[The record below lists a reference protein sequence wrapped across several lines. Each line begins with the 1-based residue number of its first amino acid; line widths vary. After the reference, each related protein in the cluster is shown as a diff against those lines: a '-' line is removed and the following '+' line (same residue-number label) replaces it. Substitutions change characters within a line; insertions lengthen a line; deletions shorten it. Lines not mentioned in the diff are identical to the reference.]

1 VSAVAVVLGLGA
13 LAGVPASATTA
24 TPSPT
29 AVTAAPAGL
38 PSGVPA
44 AATRAEPKL
53 PVPKG
58 WPFAESF
65 PRTSGTGRYGGGAA
79 FWSDFVYDDHGAT
92 GVNVA
97 PPIASLA
104 PTDGTYTYPAGAS
117 RMNGADVFRTAV
129 GLDATASYWRIDWNT
144 LVDPKVPI
152 AAWVFDTDR
161 NAATGATTWP
171 AGAGVR
177 SPGIDRALVVS
188 SRGARIVN
196 AAGATLATLPVTVD
210 TAARSF
216 VVKVPRSTLRV
227 SGTWQV
233 RMAAGLAN
241 AAGTAFA
248 PVPLTRGALPGQPA
262 VYNVAFRGAA
272 QEPPVANA
280 DPVTPQLP
288 GGGGGLLRA
297 VKYGNFWSED
307 AQAAAL
313 ARGDVA
319 GFALPLDWA
328 ALQAK
333 RATPE
338 PRPTGWSN
346 RWYVSSLNLGQGVVA
361 NPATSPQGDLRPNYL
376 GRIQP
381 YGVYVP
387 TTYDPAKPA
396 PLTWVL
402 HSLGVNHNQYS
413 SLGPKFLQGLCEA
426 RGSIC
431 ATTLGYGPDGW
442 YFDEAENDFWSVW
455 RSVAGAYRLDAE
467 RTVISGYSMGGF
479 ASYKLGLAYPDLFA
493 KAMPL
498 AGPPRCGVRV
508 LGGVEQ
514 PAGPGRCTTDG
525 STSRL
530 VPNARELPYV
540 LAHGVLDELVPYP
553 SVFEHVRAFDRAGL
567 RYHFESYPTEDHLV
581 YATQDG
587 FSSVVSQ
594 IGNTRR
600 SVNPGT
606 VDYRWYPNLSRP
618 DLGLGT
624 TGAYWVRSP
633 AARSSTPGSL
643 ASVQAVSGMR
653 PEPTHTTVRTSS
665 TNVPGD
671 PSPALVVDNRWQYGA
686 TPAAKPTLS
695 LTTTNVARLTV
706 DMARAGFRPGQ
717 VSTLTAQTDAPTT
730 LRLTGLAPN
739 APVRVGTTTVRADGA
754 GVAVTTL
761 PAGTSVLR
769 IG

>member
-1 VSAVAVVLGLGA
+1 M
-13 LAGVPASATTA
+13 P
-24 TPSPT
+24 P
-29 AVTAAPAGL
+29 
-38 PSGVPA
+38 
-44 AATRAEPKL
+44 AATRAEPSL

-58 WPFAESF
+58 WPFPESF

-92 GVNVA
+92 GATVA

-104 PTDGTYTYPAGAS
+104 PTDGTYTYPSGAAH
-117 RMNGADVFRTAV
+117 MNGADVFRTAV
-129 GLDATASYWRIDWNT
+129 GLDSTASYWRIDWNT
-144 LVDPKVPI
+144 LVDPAVPV
-152 AAWVFDTDR
+152 AEWAFDTDR
-161 NAATGATTWP
+161 NPATGASVWP

-188 SRGARIVN
+188 SRGARIVTG
-196 AAGATLATLPVTVD
+196 AGATLASLPVTVD

-216 VVKVPRSTLRV
+216 VVKVPRTKLPV

-241 AAGTAFA
+241 SAGTGFA

-262 VYNVAFRGAA
+262 VYNVAFRTAA

-288 GGGGGLLRA
+288 GGGGGLLRG

-313 ARGDVA
+313 AKGDVT
-319 GFALPLDWA
+319 GFGLPLDWS

-333 RATPE
+333 RSTPE

-361 NPATSPQGDLRPNYL
+361 NPTTSPQGDLRPNFL

-455 RSVAGAYRLDAE
+455 RSIAAAYRLDPE
-467 RTVISGYSMGGF
+467 RTVMSGYSMGGF
-479 ASYKLGLAYPDLFA
+479 ASYKLGLTYPDLFA
-493 KAMPL
+493 KSMPL

-508 LGGVEQ
+508 AGGIEQ

-525 STSRL
+525 STTAL
-530 VPNARELPYV
+530 VPNAREVPYV
-540 LAHGVLDELVPYP
+540 LADGALDELVPYT
-553 SVFEHVRAFDRAGL
+553 SVLQQVKAFDDAGL

-594 IGNTRR
+594 IGNARR
-600 SVNPGT
+600 VVNPGT
-606 VDYRWYPNLSRP
+606 VDYRWYPNLSRA
-618 DLGLGT
+618 DLGIGT
-624 TGAYWVRSP
+624 TGDYWVRSP
-633 AARSSTPGSL
+633 AARTSAAGSI
-643 ASVQAVSGMR
+643 ASVKAVSGMR
-653 PEPTHTTVRTSS
+653 PEPAHTVVKSS
-665 TNVPGD
+665 SANVPGD
-671 PSPALVVDNRWQYGA
+671 PSPALVVDNRWQFGA
-686 TPAAKPTLS
+686 TPAAKATLA
-695 LTTTNVARLTV
+695 LTTANVSRLTI
-706 DMARAGFRPGQ
+706 DMVRAGFRPGQ
-717 VSTLTAQTDAPTT
+717 TSTVTAKTDAPTS

-739 APVRVGTTTVRADGA
+739 APVRIGTTTVRADGS
-754 GVAVTTL
+754 GVAVVPL
-761 PAGTSVLR
+761 PAGASTVR